1 MNARRFPFKLSLF
14 NFRFSTFGVSIFDLK
29 KNTNTMI
36 QLIKNII
43 RLGNQ
48 NVFSSERILRKNKKV
63 AKFLNNYLT
72 SPFSCRPRTLFHFG
86 PNFDPNFGP
95 KSGLY
100 SELHRAFLRKIQIH
114 WLSCDQ
120 PEKENSK
127 FIDYWNF
134 EMKIWYSF

>member
-95 KSGLY
+95 NFDPNFGPKSGLY

-114 WLSCDQ
+114 
-120 PEKENSK
+120 
-127 FIDYWNF
+127 
-134 EMKIWYSF
+134 